1 MLCLFISHNNSFRPV
16 PATLPVHLPQQ
27 SSIQCR
33 FIFSKLPSSAYSSS
47 RATNPTTDPAPP
59 RRRRPSPVSLQPP
72 SPAPLAPP
80 QPAPAPTQDRL
91 RISLSGSR
99 HGCPCRGRRART
111 CAILPAGVRGRPVHR
126 AAGARPRQAQRL
138 RGLPQGQAPA
148 DQEGQAVQGARV
160 AGGFRTQPPS
170 SSCRSSAIESI
181 RPTLIDKYRHTSIDD
196 RRHPYPR

>member
-72 SPAPLAPP
+72 SPRPP
-80 QPAPAPTQDRL
+80 
-91 RISLSGSR
+91 
-99 HGCPCRGRRART
+99 
-111 CAILPAGVRGRPVHR
+111 
-126 AAGARPRQAQRL
+126 
-138 RGLPQGQAPA
+138 
-148 DQEGQAVQGARV
+148 
-160 AGGFRTQPPS
+160 
-170 SSCRSSAIESI
+170 RSSATSTCTHP
-181 RPTLIDKYRHTSIDD
+181 RPPPHQPQRLSPRLPLSWPPSPHL
-196 RRHPYPR
+196 RHPSSRRSWPSSPPCCRSTTPPGPTTTRTTTRTSSGGPRRPSCARSSSGRRLPNAAPQLLLPIKRD